1 MVIESKQTTIA
12 YRCPH
17 CGEGVVSAVGMF
29 SLAADMARLKCPCGK
44 SELEKVYSKDGNV
57 RLKVPCLICSGGHS
71 YTLSKNIFFG
81 RDIFVLPCPCSDINI
96 GFIGELNRVKFELS
110 RTELELLEILEEN
123 GVDSFAAL
131 QGEESDDILTDPQIA
146 EIVLFVIRDL
156 EAENKIYCKCNPA
169 PSKKCDANGCEC
181 DANEEKCGEHHCECD
196 AKCDAECGEGERC
209 YDVEFTSDGILV
221 KCAECGA
228 SRVVPTDSLL
238 SAHAF
243 LNCDALYLE

>member
-29 SLAADMARLKCPCGK
+29 SLSADMTRLKCHCGK
-44 SELEKVYSKDGNV
+44 SELEMVYSKDGKI
-57 RLKVPCLICSGGHS
+57 RIKVPCLICSNSHN
-71 YTLSKNIFFG
+71 YTVSKNLFFD

-131 QGEESDDILTDPQIA
+131 HGEKEEDIFTDPQIA
-146 EIVLFVIRDL
+146 EIVLFVIHDL
-156 EAENKIYCKCNPA
+156 EAEGKIYCKCRPESA
-169 PSKKCDANGCEC
+169 ERAEGDA
-181 DANEEKCGEHHCECD
+181 D
-196 AKCDAECGEGERC
+196 EGRYE
-209 YDVEFTSDGILV
+209 VEFTEDGILV
-221 KCAECGA
+221 KCADCGA
-228 SRVVPTDSLL
+228 SRLVPTDSLL